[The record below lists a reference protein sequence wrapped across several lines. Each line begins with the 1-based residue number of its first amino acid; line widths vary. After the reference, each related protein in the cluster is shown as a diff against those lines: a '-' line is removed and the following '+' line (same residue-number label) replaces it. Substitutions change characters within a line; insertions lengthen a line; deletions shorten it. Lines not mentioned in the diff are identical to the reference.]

1 MLPASLND
9 RHTIHR
15 LPPRYLYMKTA
26 SLLDTF
32 QPIDLMELDRVTL
45 LSRMDTKYAFDIARL
60 PQVIATLHPEYRVL
74 EVNGVRGTLYRTL
87 YYDTPERK
95 HYFDHHNGR
104 TFRSKVRFR
113 EYVGSDLF
121 FLEVKRKTG
130 RGGTDKAR
138 IQVDAITS
146 AMDSDQQAFVSEASN
161 CDRPLV
167 PMLWNEFSRIT
178 FVHRERAERL
188 TIDRDLSFSNA
199 TGKATMPDL
208 CVAELKEARTGHGS
222 PFTALM
228 RSIPVPPSNLSK
240 YCIGTLLLDPAI
252 KHNNFKPTL
261 LRVRQ
266 FGTAA

>member
-1 MLPASLND
+1 MNAEPSID
-9 RHTIHR
+9 HF
-15 LPPRYLYMKTA
+15 
-26 SLLDTF
+26 D
-32 QPIDLMELDRVTL
+32 PIGLTELDRVTL
-45 LSRMDTKYAFDIARL
+45 LSRMDTKYAFGTGTL
-60 PQVIATLHPEYRVL
+60 PRVIATLHPEYRVL
-74 EVNGVRGTLYRTL
+74 EVDGARGTLYRTL
-87 YYDTPERK
+87 YFDTPGRK

-104 TFRSKVRFR
+104 TFRSKVRMR
-113 EYVGSDLF
+113 EYVGSGLC

-138 IQVDAITS
+138 MPVPVIRQILDPE
-146 AMDSDQQAFVSEASN
+146 QQAFVAASSG
-161 CDRPLV
+161 CREPLGPV
-167 PMLWNEFSRIT
+167 LWNEFFRIT

-188 TIDRDLSFSNA
+188 TIDRSLAFSNA
-199 TGKATMPDL
+199 SGKAFLEDI

-266 FGTAA
+266 VSDAA

>member
-1 MLPASLND
+1 
-9 RHTIHR
+9 
-15 LPPRYLYMKTA
+15 MKTD
-26 SLLDTF
+26 LKLDTF
-32 QPIDLMELDRVTL
+32 EPIDLAELDRVTL
-45 LSRMDTKYAFDIARL
+45 MSRMDTKYAFDIARL
-60 PQVIATLHPEYRVL
+60 PEVIATLHPEYRVL
-74 EVNGVRGTLYRTL
+74 EVNGVRGTLYRSL
-87 YYDTPERK
+87 YYDTPELK

-130 RGGTDKAR
+130 RGGTDKKR
-138 IQVDAITS
+138 IQVAAITETMS
-146 AMDSDQQAFVSEASN
+146 AKQSAFVSEASN
-161 CDRPLV
+161 CGIPLL
-167 PMLWNEFSRIT
+167 PMLWNEFFRIT

-188 TIDRDLSFSNA
+188 TIDQRISFSNA
-199 TGKATMPDL
+199 SGKSTLPEL

-222 PFTALM
+222 PFTSLM

-240 YCIGTLLLDPAI
+240 YCIGTLLLDPSI

-266 FGTAA
+266 FGNAA

>member
-1 MLPASLND
+1 
-9 RHTIHR
+9 
-15 LPPRYLYMKTA
+15 MKTDVQLGA
-26 SLLDTF
+26 FES
-32 QPIDLMELDRVTL
+32 IDLEELDRVTL
-45 LSRMDTKYAFDIARL
+45 MSRMDTKYAFDIARL
-60 PQVIATLHPEYRVL
+60 PEVIATLHPEYRVL

-87 YYDTPERK
+87 YYDTADRK

-113 EYVGSDLF
+113 EYVGSNLF

-130 RGGTDKAR
+130 RGGTDKKR
-138 IQVDAITS
+138 IQVEGIAETMS
-146 AMDSDQQAFVSEASN
+146 AAQQAFVAEASN
-161 CDRPLV
+161 FDLPLV
-167 PMLWNEFSRIT
+167 PTLWNEFFRTT

-199 TGKATMPDL
+199 SGRSTLPDL

-240 YCIGTLLLDPAI
+240 YCIGTLLLEPAI

-266 FGTAA
+266 FGNAV

>member
-1 MLPASLND
+1 
-9 RHTIHR
+9 
-15 LPPRYLYMKTA
+15 MKTA
-26 SLLDTF
+26 PLLDTF
-32 QPIDLMELDRVTL
+32 EPIDLAELDRVTL
-45 LSRMDTKYAFDIARL
+45 MSRMDTKYAFDIERL
-60 PQVIATLHPEYRVL
+60 PEVIATLHPEYRVL

-87 YYDTPERK
+87 YFDTAERK

-121 FLEVKRKTG
+121 FLEVTRKTG

-138 IQVDAITS
+138 IRVEAI
-146 AMDSDQQAFVSEASN
+146 SDTLGAEQQAFVAEASN
-161 CDRPLV
+161 CALPLR
-167 PMLWNEFSRIT
+167 PMLWNEFFRTT
-178 FVHRERAERL
+178 FVHRERMERL
-188 TIDRDLSFSNA
+188 TIDLDLSFSNA
-199 TGKATMPDL
+199 TGRAALPDL

-240 YCIGTLLLDPAI
+240 YCIGTLLLDPSI

-261 LRVRQ
+261 LRVR
-266 FGTAA
+266 GSRTAA

>member
-1 MLPASLND
+1 
-9 RHTIHR
+9 
-15 LPPRYLYMKTA
+15 MKTA
-26 SLLDTF
+26 PFLDTF
-32 QPIDLMELDRVTL
+32 EPIDLLELDRVTL

-60 PQVIATLHPEYRVL
+60 PEVIATLHPEYRVL

-87 YYDTPERK
+87 YYDTADRK

-113 EYVGSDLF
+113 EYAGSDLF

-130 RGGTDKAR
+130 RGGTDKKR
-138 IQVDAITS
+138 IQVEAIGDT
-146 AMDSDQQAFVSEASN
+146 MSDEQKAFVGEASN
-161 CDRPLV
+161 CDIPLV
-167 PMLWNEFSRIT
+167 PMLWNEFFRIT

-188 TIDRDLSFSNA
+188 TIDRDLSFSNT
-199 TGKATMPDL
+199 TGKATLPDL

-222 PFTALM
+222 PFTELM

-240 YCIGTLLLDPAI
+240 YCIGTLLLDPTI

-266 FGTAA
+266 FGNAA